1 MYFVYVLLSL
11 KDRKLYKGSTSNLVR
26 RIRQHNNGTTE
37 STRRR
42 RPFVLIY
49 CEEYLTKKE
58 AESREMFLKSG
69 KGREELK
76 KMLGGAILPPACGKI
91 LRPSENGPK
100 DKGVV
105 MIPAG

>member
-1 MYFVYVLLSL
+1 MYFVYVLRSL
-11 KDRKLYKGSTSNLVR
+11 KDCKLYKGSTSNLVR
-26 RIRQHNNGTTE
+26 RLRQHNNGTTE

-49 CEEYLTKKE
+49 CEEYPTKEE

-76 KMLGGAILPPACGKI
+76 KVLAGAMPPPACGKI
-91 LRPSENGPK
+91 VRPSENAADEAADHRHG
-100 DKGVV
+100 
-105 MIPAG
+105 